1 MGTVKRDLERKGRQ
15 YEESYPYEA
24 AGIAALLRD
33 VYRLSESRLYDG
45 DIDATAILIDLKMA
59 LDSNCLTPRMRQVVA
74 LYYFAQFTE
83 EEAAEV
89 LGISQVTLN
98 ESLETAIERI
108 SSHMEYGYTK
118 VTNAKA
124 NAILLDTHEIKRWL
138 NVVACGG
145 KLYEIDD
152 ETISGINIWRASK
165 LNDRKDLEAIKQ
177 RIEGYSY
184 EPVYESEEQKYPALT
199 WEQIRWRDRRM
210 SYVSEVK
217 YDDRLVK
224 VGFKNTAII
233 NEEDEWVYPRQ
244 RLFAKRN

>member
-83 EEAAEV
+83 EETAKI
-89 LGISQVTLN
+89 LGFKERKTVN
-98 ESLETAIERI
+98 FSLESAIERI
-108 SSHMEYGYTK
+108 SVFMEYGYC
-118 VTNAKA
+118 KA
-124 NAILLDTHEIKRWL
+124 NNGRTDAQITPSHPFLEWL
-138 NVVACGG
+138 NNVADGSMPAYSFSEHITDW
-145 KLYEIDD
+145 L
-152 ETISGINIWRASK
+152 A
-165 LNDRKDLEAIKQ
+165 LNGDNKAIEALKQ
-177 RIEGYSY
+177 RSEGYAY
-184 EPVYESEEQKYPALT
+184 EPVYESNEQKYPALT
-199 WEQIRWRDRRM
+199 WEQIRWRDRRI

-217 YDDRLVK
+217 YDDRLIK

-233 NEEDEWVYPRQ
+233 NEDDEWVYPRQ

>member
-1 MGTVKRDLERKGRQ
+1 MGTVNRDLERKGRQ

-83 EEAAEV
+83 EEIAEIIGV
-89 LGISQVTLN
+89 TRQGINDSVNNAL
-98 ESLETAIERI
+98 ERI
-108 SSHMEYGYTK
+108 SAHMEYGYTK
-118 VTNAKA
+118 ITNAKV
-124 NAILLDTHEIKRWL
+124 NALLPGTHEIKRWL
-138 NVVACGG
+138 NAVAYG
-145 KLYEIDD
+145 KSLYEIED
-152 ETISGINIWRASK
+152 EVISGINIWRAAQ
-165 LNDRKDLEAIKQ
+165 LNDHKDLEVMRQ
-177 RIEGYSY
+177 RIEGYTY
-184 EPVYESEEQKYPALT
+184 EPVYESDEMKYPALT
-199 WEQIRWRDRRM
+199 WEQIKWKDRRI